1 MGSENRS
8 RGKVANDDKLFGVKE
23 QQLAIKNAVADL
35 SFLLERHYA
44 EKSALQLVGNR
55 YKLNVR
61 QQKAVQGMSASNS
74 DLQIRKSKEL
84 KNIQGK
90 TIVIDGFNLIII
102 LESALSEA
110 YIFKG
115 LDGCYR
121 DLSCVHGTY
130 KKVKHT
136 HKGLIMAGNT
146 FTRLGVKEIIWY
158 LDQPI
163 SNSGRL
169 KMLLLEIA
177 DLNNYNWQV
186 ELVFNPD
193 KVLAKSEHVVVSSDA
208 WILNEAKQ
216 WFNLAPEILRSE
228 KINLFEANF

>member
-8 RGKVANDDKLFGVKE
+8 RGKVANDDKLFGVEK
-23 QQLAIKNAVADL
+23 QAIAIRNAVSDL
-35 SFLLERHYA
+35 GFLLERGYA

-61 QQKAVQGMSASNS
+61 QQKAVQGMSASDS
-74 DLQIRKSKEL
+74 DVAIRKTNEL
-84 KNIQGK
+84 KSIQGK
-90 TIVIDGFNLIII
+90 TIAIDGFNLIII
-102 LESALSEA
+102 LESALSGA

-121 DLSCVHGTY
+121 DLSGVHGTY

-136 HKGLIMAGNT
+136 HEGLIMAGNT
-146 FTRLGVKEIIWY
+146 LTQLGAKEVIWY

-169 KMLLLEIA
+169 KVLLYEIA
-177 DLNNYNWQV
+177 EANNYNWQV
-186 ELVFNPD
+186 ELVYNPD
-193 KVLAKSEHVVVSSDA
+193 KVLAESEHVVVSSDA
-208 WILNEAKQ
+208 WILNEAKH
-216 WFNLAPEILRSE
+216 WFNLAPITL
-228 KINLFEANF
+228 NATHTTLFNA

>member
-1 MGSENRS
+1 MPSENRS
-8 RGKVANDDKLFGVKE
+8 RGKVANDDKLFGDKK
-23 QQLAIKNAVADL
+23 QAKAIKNALSDL
-35 SFLLERHYA
+35 AFLLERGYA

-61 QQKAVQGMSASNS
+61 QQKAVQGMSASQS
-74 DLQIRKSKEL
+74 DIEIRKSKEL

-90 TIVIDGFNLIII
+90 TIAIDGFNLIII
-102 LESALSEA
+102 LESALSGA

-121 DLSCVHGTY
+121 DLSGVHGTY

-136 HKGLIMAGNT
+136 HEGLILAGNT
-146 FTRLGVKEIIWY
+146 LTQLGAKEVIWY

-169 KMLLLEIA
+169 KVLLHEIA
-177 DLNNYNWQV
+177 ESNNYNWQV
-186 ELVFNPD
+186 ELVYNPD
-193 KVLAKSEHVVVSSDA
+193 KVLAATEHVVVSSDA

-216 WFNLAPEILRSE
+216 WFNLAPQVLKELEIT
-228 KINLFEANF
+228 LFNP